1 MCCDYTNVSLEV
13 LGYELSSS
21 IDTQRFIRLRILIL
35 AEPKLNKVTLN
46 GRVRREPIIA
56 AQATKVR
63 HADFPDIDVWLCC
76 CRSIRLQLRQSTFG
90 DAADFTTATI
100 ELYYEMPVSYRHF
113 H

>member
-21 IDTQRFIRLRILIL
+21 INTQRFIRLRILIF

-46 GRVRREPIIA
+46 RRLRREPIIA

-63 HADFPDIDVWLCC
+63 HAGQSLRPTLRPYGQLC
-76 CRSIRLQLRQSTFG
+76 
-90 DAADFTTATI
+90 AASSVSSKATI
-100 ELYYEMPVSYRHF
+100 SEQFSI
-113 H
+113 